1 MSANPHEA
9 FAQPVPPDPYGY
21 GQGGYGYAPQ
31 PPPSPTHLPYHRL
44 LRGGAWG
51 ANGWWRV
58 VVGVIVLVV
67 LVFLAQA
74 LPVTVLAVYYAARGM
89 SYEDTLARLS
99 GEIVT
104 PSFLLVVNLGWA
116 FSILVVWLVAR
127 TLHGL
132 RPGWVSSVV
141 PRMRWRY
148 FVACLGLSLVAL
160 LVTVVL
166 GAFLPAQAGDDVTG
180 QLNSFTTTTRD
191 FLLVVVLLTPL
202 QAAGE
207 EYVFRGYLTQA
218 FGSLIPS
225 PRVSAAVAVLAPSLL
240 FALAHGAQDAP
251 IFFDRF
257 AFGVVAGTLVILT
270 GGLEAAV
277 AMHVLNN
284 WLAFGL
290 ALAFGDMTS
299 ALNPEG
305 SSWWNIPITVVRAV
319 VYLALAVWVARRMGL
334 ATTTEDRLH
343 PGSRLVPSR
352 ARM

>member
-9 FAQPVPPDPYGY
+9 FAQPVPPNPYGY
-21 GQGGYGYAPQ
+21 GQANLYGPDRPAPR
-31 PPPSPTHLPYHRL
+31 THLPYHQI

-58 VVGVIVLVV
+58 VVGVLAGAVAVV
-67 LVFLAQA
+67 LIQILLLVGLG
-74 LPVTVLAVYYAARGM
+74 VYYVLQDLTQDQA
-89 SYEDTLARLS
+89 EQRLV
-99 GEIVT
+99 GEVVT

-116 FSILVVWLVAR
+116 FSILVVWLVVR
-127 TLHGL
+127 SLHGL
-132 RPGWVSSVV
+132 RPGWVSSVL

-148 FVACLGLSLVAL
+148 FAACLGLSVVAL

-166 GAFLPAQAGDDVTG
+166 GALLPAQAGDDVTG

-225 PRVSAAVAVLAPSLL
+225 PRVSAAVAVLVPSLL

-257 AFGVVAGTLVILT
+257 AFGVVAGTLVMLT

-319 VYLALAVWVARRMGL
+319 VYLVLAVWVARRMGL
-334 ATTTEDRLH
+334 ATTTGDRLH